1 MTLASWMVVLTQ
13 EMLDFIFR
21 QSSSLGEVLIK
32 GEESLYFYNNFL
44 PPQTAKARLASF
56 PLGSINPYRSWST
69 VYICPISKRALV
81 PPMLDSIL
89 PIQIYSQNL
98 SILFSWQISRVRMQ
112 VMILVREAISCE
124 LLLLNENKT
133 LDFSEVPFDS

>member
-1 MTLASWMVVLTQ
+1 M
-13 EMLDFIFR
+13 
-21 QSSSLGEVLIK
+21 
-32 GEESLYFYNNFL
+32 
-44 PPQTAKARLASF
+44 
-56 PLGSINPYRSWST
+56 
-69 VYICPISKRALV
+69 